1 MSFELFENIT
11 MGLFG
16 SYFLLK
22 YLPGKVLSGKKYDIG
37 KYQVESMPGGF
48 LGHVHDLE
56 KVSDNSFKIL
66 EAFGHYHPDA
76 DTIIELKDEGT
87 FSMKSGGGHIHKYKV
102 SLK

>member
-1 MSFELFENIT
+1 MSFELIENIT
-11 MGLFG
+11 IGLFG
-16 SYFLLK
+16 SYFLFK

-37 KYQVESMPGGF
+37 NYCVESMPGGF

-66 EAFGHYHPDA
+66 EKFAHYHPDA
-76 DTIIELKDEGT
+76 DTIVKLENEGT

-102 SLK
+102 SKK